1 MDVVSGLDLTLFRR
15 WYSQAGTPQL
25 EVTDAYDA
33 ARQQYRL
40 TITQSCPPTP
50 DSQHK
55 QPFHIPLAMGLIGE
69 AGPMPLR
76 LQGHNRAG
84 EGADTHR
91 VLELTEREHT
101 FTFEGVAERP
111 VPALLRDFSAPV
123 RLDRQS
129 VAEGKDDVGV

>member
-1 MDVVSGLDLTLFRR
+1 MEEVSGRDLTPFKR

-55 QPFHIPLAMGLIGE
+55 QPFHIPLAMGLVGE

-76 LQGHNRAG
+76 LKGQNTESEKREG
-84 EGADTHR
+84 EGWDTHR
-91 VLELTEREHT
+91 QRELTESEYT

-123 RLDRQS
+123 RLS
-129 VAEGKDDVGV
+129 